1 MTSKNLL
8 LNITVLLT
16 SSLSELTG
24 IIIVAEV

>member
-1 MTSKNLL
+1 MTSKNGL
-8 LNITVLLT
+8 LNIAVLLT